1 MGPKENRSHDNFR
14 IQRADWRDRPSLTDF
29 MCVYAQSCPTLS
41 EPINCGPPGS
51 SVHGIFQARILE
63 QVAFPPP
70 GDLPDPGIKPTSPA
84 LAGGFFTIG
93 PPGKPLIDL
102 LELNDIRWRRKWQ
115 PTPVFLP
122 GKSHWWR
129 SVVGYSPWGRKESDK
144 TERLHSLTQAI
155 VYFLIIG
162 FFEAFVVFYLPEA
175 YKVCSTFLRCVWWLN
190 SFFMDT
196 SLPASHKTQFAKH

>member
-41 EPINCGPPGS
+41 DPINCGPPGS

-129 SVVGYSPWGRKESDK
+129 KLVGYSPWGRKESDT
-144 TERLHSLTQAI
+144 TEQLTLPNDIRSCI
-155 VYFLIIG
+155 VQNTWELDWT
-162 FFEAFVVFYLPEA
+162 
-175 YKVCSTFLRCVWWLN
+175 KVHVKNVQVLKMMTMMCGIYN
-190 SFFMDT
+190 I
-196 SLPASHKTQFAKH
+196 